1 MAKFNNPLNL
11 ILKRKTAPGNGE
23 SQNQGDVIEA
33 DEAKKMGR
41 GTVSIKD
48 IIAPSAAEIDF
59 DHLKI
64 GDIYFRTLFMSGYPR
79 YVGANWLAPL
89 INFDES
95 LDISMFYFPVETRGV
110 INRLQR
116 KIAEMQ
122 SEISTEISEGHL
134 VNPDVKLAV
143 QDAQL
148 LQDSLVAGEEKFF
161 QFALYATI
169 PAKNLEELDLI
180 TKKVEST
187 LGAALLLSKRAS
199 LRMESGFHST
209 LPIFSDEL
217 GVYRNMDTTSIA
229 TTFPFTSSDLTQ
241 NEGVMFGINEHNGSL
256 VIFDRFSMENAN
268 MVIFAKSGAGK
279 SYAVKLESLRSL
291 MLGTEII
298 IVDPENEYK
307 TLSQAIGGEFIEFSF
322 NSPHKINPFD
332 LSQIYEEGVNEL
344 GLKILNL
351 HGLFKVMLGEMTP
364 TDDAIL
370 DRALIL
376 TYKVKGITPDVK
388 TQKNEPPLL
397 EDLYKVLLG
406 MEEKEAIG
414 LAERL
419 EKYVKG
425 SAAGIINQKSNVDI
439 KNTFTVFGIRD
450 LEDELRPIAMFIILD
465 FIWTKIRKERKK
477 RMLIV
482 DEAWHLMQYP
492 DSARFMYS
500 IAKRARKYY
509 LGLTTITQDTEDFLS
524 IDYGKAIVT
533 NSSIQFLMK
542 QSPAAVDR
550 IAQVFYLSEGE
561 KRLLLAC
568 NIGEGLFFAGE
579 AHVALQVVASSQE
592 HRLITTNPEELEY
605 IEAEEKLEQ
614 GQATTRLEPEP
625 PIVPGEEQL

>member
-425 SAAGIINQKSNVDI
+425 SAAGISIKSPMWTL
-439 KNTFTVFGIRD
+439 KTPLPF
-450 LEDELRPIAMFIILD
+450 LASAIL
-465 FIWTKIRKERKK
+465 K
-477 RMLIV
+477 M
-482 DEAWHLMQYP
+482 
-492 DSARFMYS
+492 S
-500 IAKRARKYY
+500 
-509 LGLTTITQDTEDFLS
+509 
-524 IDYGKAIVT
+524 
-533 NSSIQFLMK
+533 
-542 QSPAAVDR
+542 
-550 IAQVFYLSEGE
+550 
-561 KRLLLAC
+561 
-568 NIGEGLFFAGE
+568 
-579 AHVALQVVASSQE
+579 
-592 HRLITTNPEELEY
+592 
-605 IEAEEKLEQ
+605 
-614 GQATTRLEPEP
+614 
-625 PIVPGEEQL
+625 

>member
-161 QFALYATI
+161 QFALYVTI

>member
-48 IIAPSAAEIDF
+48 IISPSAAEIDF

-614 GQATTRLEPEP
+614 GQAAARLEPEP

>member
-161 QFALYATI
+161 QFALYVTI

-614 GQATTRLEPEP
+614 GQAAARLEPEP

>member
-592 HRLITTNPEELEY
+592 HHLITTNPEELEY

-614 GQATTRLEPEP
+614 GQAAARLEPEP

>member
-614 GQATTRLEPEP
+614 GQAAARLEPEP

>member
-161 QFALYATI
+161 QFALYVTI

-579 AHVALQVVASSQE
+579 THVALQVVASSQE

-614 GQATTRLEPEP
+614 GQAAARLEPEP

>member
-1 MAKFNNPLNL
+1 
-11 ILKRKTAPGNGE
+11 
-23 SQNQGDVIEA
+23 
-33 DEAKKMGR
+33 MGR

-110 INRLQR
+110 INHLQR

-614 GQATTRLEPEP
+614 GQAAARLEPEP

>member
-1 MAKFNNPLNL
+1 
-11 ILKRKTAPGNGE
+11 
-23 SQNQGDVIEA
+23 
-33 DEAKKMGR
+33 MGR

-614 GQATTRLEPEP
+614 GQAAARLEPEP

>member
-110 INRLQR
+110 INHLQR

-614 GQATTRLEPEP
+614 GQAAARLEPEP